1 MVNVQSSKSVATR
14 LVTDIFNSGNMQA
27 FDELFADD
35 YVNHTMPMP
44 GVPGT
49 KDGFRQVVLATR
61 QALPDVHVQIE
72 QIVSEGD
79 MVVFHDHATATS
91 EGEFMGIPPTGKRL
105 QWTEMHMLRVRG
117 DQIVEHWANFD
128 QLSMLQQLGAIRP

>member
-1 MVNVQSSKSVATR
+1 MVSVQSSKSVATR

-27 FDELFADD
+27 FDDLFADD

-44 GVPGT
+44 SVPGT
-49 KDGFRQVVLATR
+49 KDGFRQLVLGTR
-61 QALPDVHVQIE
+61 QAFPDVHVEIE

-91 EGEFMGIPPTGKRL
+91 QGEFMGIPATGKPLR
-105 QWTEMHMLRVRG
+105 WTEMHMLRVRG

-128 QLSMLQQLGAIRP
+128 QLGILQQLGAIRP